1 MQRKPNHTP
10 SFHWLVHHP
19 KSCFVFMS
27 ISFVAF
33 GALSVNMVAFVLANA
48 NYLLTYRMDALLDGG
63 IQQLF
68 ELSVQVLAA
77 LAFYLIFKLCEHA
90 LIERIAH
97 CVKVDLPTP
106 QATESSPT

>member
-1 MQRKPNHTP
+1 MQRRPNHTP

-27 ISFVAF
+27 TSFVAF

-48 NYLLTYRMDALLDGG
+48 NYLLTYRLDALLDGG

-68 ELSVQVLAA
+68 ELSAQVLAA
-77 LAFYLIFKLCEHA
+77 LAFYLIFKICEHA

-97 CVKVDLPTP
+97 FVQVDAPTP
-106 QATESSPT
+106 KATDSSPE